1 MIGKISHSNGP
12 NVSAGKVPVFTISVL
27 TPTMWPWLLR
37 GFSVVGLVLPAV
49 SLFCIFMCKRERQT
63 TVPIFR
69 IVPLHLGGRHCIV
82 GSFEWIDHW
91 WMLGTHD
98 GTRSCW
104 KGHYLYSRSS
114 IAMIYSMMISGI
126 QFTWDWEDS
135 GWLMLD
141 AKWCSQGK
149 KVYCLTALWLLQWV
163 YNVDISPGLITKVLS
178 MQQNVMFLSFS
189 CIPWFGMCL
198 FTCP

>member
-1 MIGKISHSNGP
+1 MDQILVRVKYLCSLYQCLHQPCDHDSWEDL
-12 NVSAGKVPVFTISVL
+12 ATSV
-27 TPTMWPWLLR
+27 WCCLL
-37 GFSVVGLVLPAV
+37 SPC
-49 SLFCIFMCKRERQT
+49 FCIFMCKSERQT

-69 IVPLHLGGRHCIV
+69 IVPLHLGSRHCIV

-91 WMLGTHD
+91 CMLGTHD

-178 MQQNVMFLSFS
+178 MQQNVIFLSFS